1 MNTLTNIQ
9 NLRKINR
16 FYMYGT
22 DEYRVYDKA
31 VNYFLHA
38 GNEELFQKYFNLRHR
53 ELIGMFQKNGRKQY
67 VK

>member
-1 MNTLTNIQ
+1 
-9 NLRKINR
+9 
-16 FYMYGT
+16 MYGT

-53 ELIGMFQKNGRKQY
+53 ELIGMFQKNGKKQ
-67 VK
+67 K